1 MKDFKY
7 KTIFSSTIK
16 PLVSEERDKYLALA
30 SLADIGDFIPN
41 VDTEENVDLLPIAFN
56 ACVVNRVNKNGD
68 VIDTETAARIYENFI
83 NKPINIEHNRDKV
96 VGVILTAGFSEFGT
110 DAPLTKEKVSEI
122 PAPFNITL
130 GGVFWKVV
138 NNDLADLIEEASDP
152 TSENYMSVSASW
164 ELGFSDF
171 NIVLLKE
178 DDKNIENGEI
188 IAEEEKVE
196 QLSKFLKA
204 FGGSGEV
211 DEKTQAYR
219 QVIGEVVPLGI
230 GLTETPAADVK
241 GVVTEVT
248 MEAEAENE
256 EKKGEKTFVKNEQDI
271 NNISQQSKNNVI
283 LKESNHM
290 KINSVND
297 ITNDLLKTVEATVV
311 SDFIEEELKT
321 ASEKF
326 ASEKGQL
333 EAELKESQ
341 DQREEMTKS
350 HEELQKKF
358 EEVEKALADLE
369 EEKKQ
374 REAEA
379 KFNERMALLDEEYE
393 LNDED
398 REVLASDIKEM
409 NNEDFE
415 SYQKKINILLKDK
428 SKAIIEALKAEAA
441 KKAEETKQT
450 TEEVKASEGEDEVV
464 ETAVDSGE
472 KESPEI
478 PNSIQAEEETLLER
492 YKKAFDIDQFELK
505 N

>member
-7 KTIFSSTIK
+7 KTIFSSTVK
-16 PLVSEERDKYLALA
+16 PLVSEEKDKYLALA
-30 SLADIGDFIPN
+30 SLADIGDFIPS
-41 VDTEENVDLLPIAFN
+41 VDTEENIDLLPIAFN

-68 VIDTETAARIYENFI
+68 VIDTETAAKIYENFI

-110 DAPLTKEKVSEI
+110 DVPLAKEKVSES

-138 NNDLADLIEEASDP
+138 NNDLADLIEQASDP

-196 QLSKFLKA
+196 QLKEFLKA
-204 FGGSGEV
+204 FGGSGAV
-211 DEKTQAYR
+211 DEETQAYR

-230 GLTETPAADVK
+230 GLTEAPAADVK
-241 GVVTEVT
+241 GVATGLT
-248 MEAEAENE
+248 TEAEE
-256 EKKGEKTFVKNEQDI
+256 EKKVEKTLVKSEEDI
-271 NNISQQSKNNVI
+271 NNISQQSKINVI

-290 KINSVND
+290 KIKSVND
-297 ITNDLLKTVEATVV
+297 ITNDLLKTVEANVV

-326 ASEKGQL
+326 AEERGKL
-333 EAELKESQ
+333 ETELKNSQ
-341 DQREEMTKS
+341 TEREEMTKS
-350 HEELQKKF
+350 HEELQTKF
-358 EEVEKALADLE
+358 EEVEKTLADLE

-379 KFNERMALLDEEYE
+379 RFNERMALLDEEYE

-398 REVLASDIKEM
+398 REVLASDIKDM

-428 SKAIIEALKAEAA
+428 SKEIIEAQKAEAA

-450 TEEVKASEGEDEVV
+450 EEVKASDEDEVV

-472 KESPEI
+472 KENPEI
-478 PNSIQAEEETLLER
+478 PNSIQAEEETLMER
-492 YKKAFDIDQFELK
+492 YKKAFDIDQFEV

>member
-7 KTIFSSTIK
+7 KTIFSSTVK
-16 PLVSEERDKYLALA
+16 PLVSEEKDKYLALA

-41 VDTEENVDLLPIAFN
+41 VDTEENIDLLPIAFN

-68 VIDTETAARIYENFI
+68 VIDTETAEKIYENFI

-110 DAPLTKEKVSEI
+110 DAPLTKEKASSS

-138 NNDLADLIEEASDP
+138 NNDLANLIEQASDP

-178 DDKNIENGEI
+178 GDKNIENGEI
-188 IAEEEKVE
+188 IAEEERVE
-196 QLSKFLKA
+196 QLKGFLRA
-204 FGGSGEV
+204 FGGDGAV
-211 DEKTQAYR
+211 DEETQAYR
-219 QVIGEVVPLGI
+219 QVVGEVVPLGI
-230 GLTETPAADVK
+230 GLTEAPAADVK
-241 GVVTEVT
+241 GVATGAT
-248 MEAEAENE
+248 TDAEE
-256 EKKGEKTFVKNEQDI
+256 EKKVEKTLVKSEENI
-271 NNISQQSKNNVI
+271 NNISQQSKNDVI
-283 LKESNHM
+283 LKKSNHM
-290 KINSVND
+290 KIKSVND
-297 ITNDLLKTVEATVV
+297 ITNDFLKTVEANVV

-321 ASEKF
+321 ASEKY
-326 ASEKGQL
+326 AEENTKLQTELEEAKKSREQL
-333 EAELKESQ
+333 
-341 DQREEMTKS
+341 DKS
-350 HEELQKKF
+350 HEELTTKF
-358 EEVEKALADLE
+358 DAVEKTLVNLE

-374 REAEA
+374 RNAEA
-379 KFNERMALLDEEYE
+379 KFNERMTLLDEEYE

-398 REVLASDIKEM
+398 REVLASDIKDM

-428 SKAIIEALKAEAA
+428 TKEIIEARKAEAA

-450 TEEVKASEGEDEVV
+450 ETEEVKASDEDEVI

-478 PNSIQAEEETLLER
+478 PNSIQAEEETLMQR
-492 YKKAFDIDQFELK
+492 YKKAFDIDQFEV